1 MKNILLLTDFSKN
14 SINAIHYALQLFEDD
29 ICNFFLLHTQSPS
42 SYMSDDL
49 LLAGNESIY
58 NAMVTKTK
66 RKLAKLIVQL
76 ESEFKNEKFSYE
88 MLVDYD
94 ALPEAINQIE
104 KSKSIDLIVMGTN
117 GATGAKEV
125 VFGSNT
131 INVIRKVH
139 IPTLVIPD
147 GFEYK
152 IPEEILL
159 PLDIKDTLSGKPFK
173 DVIKFTKRFGEKLH
187 ILRILPNNEDS
198 EEASKDI
205 DNINSLVIDTKHE
218 YHNINNVPMNY
229 AVDNYTQSHSID
241 LITLLV
247 QQESL
252 FERFFIGSP
261 TTQISKNV
269 RVPLL
274 IFHI

>member
-29 ICNFFLLHTQSPS
+29 ICNFFLLHAQSPAT
-42 SYMSDDL
+42 YMSDDL

-58 NAMVTKTK
+58 NSMVAKTK

-76 ESEFKNEKFSYE
+76 DSEFKNEKFSYE
-88 MLVDYD
+88 ILVDYD
-94 ALPEAINQIE
+94 ALPEAINQIK
-104 KSKSIDLIVMGTN
+104 KSKSIDLVVMGTN
-117 GATGAKEV
+117 GVTGAKEV

-139 IPTLVIPD
+139 VPTLVIPE
-147 GFEYK
+147 GFAYK

-159 PLDIKDTLSGKPFK
+159 PLDIKDTLSGKVFT
-173 DVIKFTKRFGEKLH
+173 DVLKFTKRFGKKLH
-187 ILRILPNNEDS
+187 VLRIMPNNEAS
-198 EEASKDI
+198 EEALKDM
-205 DNINSLVIDTKHE
+205 DNINSLLKDIKHE

-247 QQESL
+247 QKESL
-252 FERFFIGSP
+252 FERFIIGST
-261 TTQISKNV
+261 TTQISKNL

-274 IFHI
+274 IFHT